1 MLILEQLVVVQK
13 GICAFTQR
21 PRPVVFFYTFK
32 QMTPTD
38 SVFVNLY
45 RKSRLLPKSAVCPVS
60 HFLTPHLQG
69 ESKVKEVLLDFS
81 HMVCSESSNG
91 AVSVKPANEEV
102 AQIVQHNMERKVATF
117 QTMVLTRLCFCNML
131 CHIFVSDAEGESGG
145 EGGKGGKGGKGE
157 GEGKGGGVGGGGG
170 GGSGG
175 GSGGGRGRGAE
186 RFLQST

>member
-38 SVFVNLY
+38 SVFDKIY
-45 RKSRLLPKSAVCPVS
+45 GKSRLLPKSAVCPVS

-69 ESKVKEVLLDFS
+69 ESKVKEVLLNFS

-102 AQIVQHNMERKVATF
+102 AQLVQHNMERKVATF
-117 QTMVLTRLCFCNML
+117 QTMVLTRLCFCYML

-145 EGGKGGKGGKGE
+145 EGGKGGKGE

-175 GSGGGRGRGAE
+175 GRGRGAE